1 MVSPEG
7 FGRQAAKT
15 ESVTNHVRNNIRMFD
30 ECSELAETVKIGW
43 ICTEM

>member
-7 FGRQAAKT
+7 FGQQAANT
-15 ESVTNHVRNNIRMFD
+15 ESMTNHVRNNIRMFD
-30 ECSELAETVKIGW
+30 ECSELAETVKIGR